1 MLTHKL
7 LGSVTDPNPVV
18 FEGAGAYVE
27 VASTTTLNVAA
38 PTGAS
43 VGDLLV
49 CGIMCRSTA
58 SAPTGWVAAVQI
70 TGASITQRT
79 VIWTKTAVAGDLGVT
94 TGFTQASANRFLGQ
108 MLAFSKQGG
117 TPAVAAVNSRLDS
130 NALVATLASVT
141 GEADDQVAVGCGSAV
156 YASTTNVIMS
166 FSSEWTQTSPTS
178 GQLSRLGV
186 AYRSVDEGVV
196 TGGTITINDASQNS
210 WPMVTALLE

>member
-18 FEGAGAYVE
+18 FEAAGAYVE
-27 VASTTTLNVAA
+27 QASATTLNVAA

-117 TPAVAAVNSRLDS
+117 TPAVASTNSLVDS
-130 NALVATLASVT
+130 NSTVAAVASVT
-141 GEADDQVAVGCGSAV
+141 GEEDDQIAVACGSAV
-156 YASTTNVIMS
+156 YVTTPMTLN

-178 GQLSRLGV
+178 GNNIRLAV
-186 AYRSVDEGVV
+186 AYRSVNKDVV
-196 TGGTITINDASQNS
+196 TGGTLTINAATQNS
-210 WPMVTALLE
+210 WPMVTVLLG

>member
-7 LGSVTDPNPVV
+7 LGSVTDPTPVV
-18 FEGAGAYVE
+18 FEGAGAYVLLSS
-27 VASTTTLNVAA
+27 ATTLNVAA

-58 SAPTGWVAAVQI
+58 SAPTGWVADVQI
-70 TGASITQRT
+70 TTTSNQRT

-94 TGFTQASANRFLGQ
+94 TGFTQASSARFLGQ

-117 TPAVAAVNSRLDS
+117 TPAVASTNSLASTSGAV
-130 NALVATLASVT
+130 APVASVT
-141 GEADDQVAVGCGSAV
+141 GEADDQVAVACGSV
-156 YASTTNVIMS
+156 ITTYTPMTMN

-178 GQLSRLGV
+178 GNNIRLAV
-186 AYRSVDEGVV
+186 AYRSVNKDVV
-196 TGGTITINDASQNS
+196 TGGTVTLSPSSNNS

>member
-1 MLTHKL
+1 MLANKL
-7 LGSVTDPNPVV
+7 LGSGFAPNPVV
-18 FEGAGAYVE
+18 FEAAGAYVILSS
-27 VASTTTLNVAA
+27 ATTLNVAA

-58 SAPTGWVAAVQI
+58 SAPTGWVADVQI
-70 TGASITQRT
+70 TTTSNQRT

-94 TGFTQASANRFLGQ
+94 TGFTQASSARFLGQ

>member
-7 LGSVTDPNPVV
+7 LGSVTDPQPVV

-70 TGASITQRT
+70 TTTNNQRT

-94 TGFTQASANRFLGQ
+94 TGFTQASSARFLGQ

-117 TPAVAAVNSRLDS
+117 TPAVASTNSLAS
-130 NALVATLASVT
+130 TSGTVAPVASVT
-141 GEADDQVAVGCGSAV
+141 GEADDQVAVACGSV
-156 YASTTNVIMS
+156 ISTYTPMTMN

-178 GQLSRLGV
+178 GNNIRLAV
-186 AYRSVDEGVV
+186 AYRSVNKDVV
-196 TGGTITINDASQNS
+196 TGGTVTLSPSSNNS
-210 WPMVTALLE
+210 WPMVTALLG

>member
-18 FEGAGAYVE
+18 FEAAGAYVE
-27 VASTTTLNVAA
+27 QASATTLNVAA

-117 TPAVAAVNSRLDS
+117 TPAVASTNSLVDS
-130 NALVATLASVT
+130 NSTVAAVASVT
-141 GEADDQVAVGCGSAV
+141 GEEDDQIAVACGSAV
-156 YASTTNVIMS
+156 YATTPMTLN

-178 GQLSRLGV
+178 GNNIRLAV
-186 AYRSVDEGVV
+186 AYRSVNKDVV
-196 TGGTITINDASQNS
+196 TGGTLTINSATQNS
-210 WPMVTALLE
+210 WPMVTVLLG

>member
-1 MLTHKL
+1 MLANKL
-7 LGSVTDPNPVV
+7 LGSGFAPNPVV
-18 FEGAGAYVE
+18 FEAAGAYVLLSS
-27 VASTTTLNVAA
+27 ATTLNVAA

-70 TGASITQRT
+70 TTTSNQRT

-94 TGFTQASANRFLGQ
+94 TGFTQASSARFLGQ

-117 TPAVAAVNSRLDS
+117 TPAVASTNSLVDS
-130 NALVATLASVT
+130 NSTVAAVASVT
-141 GEADDQVAVGCGSAV
+141 GEEDDQIAVACGSAV
-156 YASTTNVIMS
+156 YVTTPMTLN

-178 GQLSRLGV
+178 GNNIRLAV
-186 AYRSVDEGVV
+186 AYRSVNKDVV
-196 TGGTITINDASQNS
+196 TGGTLTINSATQNS
-210 WPMVTALLE
+210 WPMVTVLLG

>member
-7 LGSVTDPNPVV
+7 LGSVTDPTPVV
-18 FEGAGAYVE
+18 FEGAGAYVLLSS
-27 VASTTTLNVAA
+27 ATTLNVAA

-58 SAPTGWVAAVQI
+58 SAPTGWVADVQI
-70 TGASITQRT
+70 TTTSNQRT

-94 TGFTQASANRFLGQ
+94 TGFTQASSARFLGQ

-117 TPAVAAVNSRLDS
+117 TPAVASTNSLAS
-130 NALVATLASVT
+130 TNSYWAPVASVT
-141 GEADDQVAVGCGSAV
+141 GEADDQVAVACGSV
-156 YASTTNVIMS
+156 ITTYTPMTMN

-178 GQLSRLGV
+178 GNNIRLAV
-186 AYRSVDEGVV
+186 AYRSVNKDVV
-196 TGGTITINDASQNS
+196 TGGTVTLSPSSNNS

>member
-94 TGFTQASANRFLGQ
+94 TGFTQASSARFLGQ

-117 TPAVAAVNSRLDS
+117 TPAVASTNSLASTSGAV
-130 NALVATLASVT
+130 APVASVT
-141 GEADDQVAVGCGSAV
+141 GEADDQVAVACGSAV
-156 YASTTNVIMS
+156 YAYTPMTLN

-178 GQLSRLGV
+178 GNNIRLAV
-186 AYRSVDEGVV
+186 AYRSVNKDVV
-196 TGGTITINDASQNS
+196 TGGTLTINSATQNS
-210 WPMVTALLE
+210 WPMVTVLLG

>member
-18 FEGAGAYVE
+18 FEAAGAYVE
-27 VASTTTLNVAA
+27 QASATTLNVAA

-117 TPAVAAVNSRLDS
+117 TPAVASTNSLVDS
-130 NALVATLASVT
+130 NSTVAAVASVT
-141 GEADDQVAVGCGSAV
+141 GEEDDQIAVACGSAV
-156 YASTTNVIMS
+156 YATTPMTLN

-178 GQLSRLGV
+178 GNNIRLAV
-186 AYRSVDEGVV
+186 AYRVVDKDVV
-196 TGGTITINDASQNS
+196 TGGTLTLNSATQNS
-210 WPMVTALLE
+210 WPMVTALFE

>member
-7 LGSVTDPNPVV
+7 LGSVTDPTPVV
-18 FEGAGAYVE
+18 FEGAGAYVLLSS
-27 VASTTTLNVAA
+27 ATTLNVAA

-70 TGASITQRT
+70 TTTNSQRT

-94 TGFTQASANRFLGQ
+94 TGFTQASSARFLGQ

-117 TPAVAAVNSRLDS
+117 TPAVASTNSLASTSGAV
-130 NALVATLASVT
+130 APVASVT
-141 GEADDQVAVGCGSAV
+141 GEADDQVAVACGSVISV
-156 YASTTNVIMS
+156 YTPMTMN

-178 GQLSRLGV
+178 GNNIRLAV
-186 AYRSVDEGVV
+186 AYRSVNKDVV
-196 TGGTITINDASQNS
+196 TGGTVTLSPSSNNS
-210 WPMVTALLE
+210 WPMVTALLG

>member
-7 LGSVTDPNPVV
+7 LGSVTDPTPVV
-18 FEGAGAYVE
+18 FEGAGAYVLLSS
-27 VASTTTLNVAA
+27 ATTLNVAA

-58 SAPTGWVAAVQI
+58 SAPTGWVADVQI
-70 TGASITQRT
+70 TTTSNQRT

-94 TGFTQASANRFLGQ
+94 TGFTQASSARFLGQ

-117 TPAVAAVNSRLDS
+117 TPAVASTNSLASTSGAV
-130 NALVATLASVT
+130 APVASVT
-141 GEADDQVAVGCGSAV
+141 GEADDQVAVACGSV
-156 YASTTNVIMS
+156 ISTYTPMNMN

-178 GQLSRLGV
+178 GNNIRLAV
-186 AYRSVDEGVV
+186 AYRSVNKDVV
-196 TGGTITINDASQNS
+196 TGGTVTLSPSSNNS
-210 WPMVTALLE
+210 WPMVTALLG

>member
-1 MLTHKL
+1 MLANKL
-7 LGSVTDPNPVV
+7 LGSGFAPNPVV
-18 FEGAGAYVE
+18 FEAAGAYV
-27 VASTTTLNVAA
+27 VLSSATTLNVAA

-70 TGASITQRT
+70 TGASINQRT

-117 TPAVAAVNSRLDS
+117 TPAVASTNSLASTSGAV
-130 NALVATLASVT
+130 APVASVT
-141 GEADDQVAVGCGSAV
+141 GEADDQVAVACGSV
-156 YASTTNVIMS
+156 ISTYTPMNMN

-178 GQLSRLGV
+178 GNNIRLAV
-186 AYRSVDEGVV
+186 AYRSVDKDVV
-196 TGGTITINDASQNS
+196 TGGTVTLSPSANNS

>member
-1 MLTHKL
+1 MLANKL
-7 LGSVTDPNPVV
+7 LGSGFAPNPVV
-18 FEGAGAYVE
+18 FEGAGAYVILSS
-27 VASTTTLNVAA
+27 ATTLNVAA

-70 TGASITQRT
+70 TTTNSQRT

-94 TGFTQASANRFLGQ
+94 TGFTQASSARFLGQ